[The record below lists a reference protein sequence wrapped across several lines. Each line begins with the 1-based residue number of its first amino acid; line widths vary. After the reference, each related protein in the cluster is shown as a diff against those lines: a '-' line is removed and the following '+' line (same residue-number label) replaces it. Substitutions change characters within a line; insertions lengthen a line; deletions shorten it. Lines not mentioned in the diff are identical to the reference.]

1 MGERELVMGYRLL
14 GIDETYL
21 VTTDEEIGK
30 TVQQLMTSKE
40 FGLIIASQSVRKG
53 LPAPLRESVESS
65 VSPLVLFMP
74 ALEGN
79 IEEESISSLA
89 KRVLGINIQMG

>member
-1 MGERELVMGYRLL
+1 MGYRLL
-14 GIDETYL
+14 GIDETHI
-21 VTTDEEIGK
+21 VSTDEEIGR
-30 TVQQLMTSKE
+30 TIQQLMSSKE
-40 FGLIIASQSVRKG
+40 FGLIIASQSVRKA
-53 LPAPLRESVESS
+53 LAVPLRESVESS

>member
-14 GIDETYL
+14 GIDETHI
-21 VTTDEEIGK
+21 VSTDEEIGR
-30 TVQQLMTSKE
+30 TIQQLMSSKE
-40 FGLIIASQSVRKG
+40 FGLIIASQSVRKA
-53 LPAPLRESVESS
+53 LAVPLRESVESS

>member
-1 MGERELVMGYRLL
+1 MGYRLL
-14 GIDETYL
+14 GIDETYI
-21 VTTDEEIGK
+21 VNTDEEIGR
-30 TVQQLMTSKE
+30 TIQQLMSSKE
-40 FGLIIASQSVRKG
+40 FGLVIASQSVRKA
-53 LPAPLRESVESS
+53 LAVPLRESVESS

-89 KRVLGINIQMG
+89 KRVLGINIQVG